1 MKVLYMSGYTEE
13 GLVQHGVADLSVA
26 FLQKPF
32 KPIELAR
39 RVHAVLH
46 LPVSQ

>member
-1 MKVLYMSGYTEE
+1 MKIIYMSGYTEDT
-13 GLVQHGVADLSVA
+13 LVQHGVTELSMA

-39 RVHAVLH
+39 RVYAVLH
-46 LPVSQ
+46 PPGGR